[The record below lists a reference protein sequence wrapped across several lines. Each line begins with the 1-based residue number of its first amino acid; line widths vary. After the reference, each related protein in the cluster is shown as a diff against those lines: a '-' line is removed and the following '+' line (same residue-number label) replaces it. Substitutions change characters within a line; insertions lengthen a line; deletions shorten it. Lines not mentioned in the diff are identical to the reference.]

1 MKKEG
6 MAPRHRI
13 QKPVQPLVIIIAHGA
28 HLIIELLLCPLI
40 NPDWI
45 KKKGPYIRL
54 FSGKAMENWIEKRGL
69 IWGQTVAVLLQAL
82 GQKDAVVTGDFVA
95 RTREMRNA
103 LLSFQSLLLIVLG
116 NNLRI

>member
-40 NPDWI
+40 NPD
-45 KKKGPYIRL
+45 
-54 FSGKAMENWIEKRGL
+54 
-69 IWGQTVAVLLQAL
+69 
-82 GQKDAVVTGDFVA
+82 
-95 RTREMRNA
+95 
-103 LLSFQSLLLIVLG
+103 
-116 NNLRI
+116 